1 MSVERKTGG
10 SVFRWFGF
18 SAEGGQVPEVGRQ
31 GEESRKRKTGASVV
45 WCCGVAVSGI
55 RHTTGGKR
63 HAARR
68 ASGFT
73 LIEVLAAVAII
84 AIMSALL
91 TPAVRG
97 LLGVTGPRGAMNSVS
112 AALEQARLSAM
123 ESGVRAYVGF
133 TTDEE
138 AGSAALIVFRSPRQD
153 EQNALVPIARWVKLP
168 QGVYYESDSL
178 TPFSVPSGTLPKL
191 DTKSLTSLDVIE
203 FDRFGRLRPST
214 AAKVIKVGAKEA
226 ANSGFIGGADNHFE
240 LTIQPLTGRAVVVD
254 KAMEGD

>member
-1 MSVERKTGG
+1 
-10 SVFRWFGF
+10 
-18 SAEGGQVPEVGRQ
+18 
-31 GEESRKRKTGASVV
+31 
-45 WCCGVAVSGI
+45 
-55 RHTTGGKR
+55 
-63 HAARR
+63 
-68 ASGFT
+68 

-133 TTDEE
+133 TTDAE

-153 EQNALVPIARWVKLP
+153 EKSALVPISRWVRLP
-168 QGVYYESDSL
+168 QGVYYESASL
-178 TPFSVPSGTLPKL
+178 SSFAVPTGTLPKL
-191 DTKSLTSLDVIE
+191 DTKSMTSLDVIE
-203 FDRFGRLRPST
+203 FDRFGRLRPPT
-214 AAKVIKVGAKEA
+214 AAKVVKVGAKEA
-226 ANSGFIGGADNHFE
+226 SDGSFIGGADNHFE

-254 KAMEGD
+254 KAMEN